1 MEENLVHE
9 IIYTS
14 LKNNLT
20 IMATLEYNGCQAGY
34 PMKRVA
40 LGYMVT
46 SGGRYRPDDKMPKK
60 H

>member
-46 SGGRYRPDDKMPKK
+46 SGGIDTDLTLI
-60 H
+60 